1 MNRFHVKCVAED
13 EGDAVLGTEVGEPIP
28 GEHAFDGDDETVAI
42 RSDGIE
48 EGAGLSGKLAVQER
62 LTGVIEDAQV
72 HGPCVQIDAA
82 VESVR
87 LDVKAHHGLL
97 AMGEG
102 V

>member
-1 MNRFHVKCVAED
+1 MR
-13 EGDAVLGTEVGEPIP
+13 
-28 GEHAFDGDDETVAI
+28 
-42 RSDGIE
+42 IE
-48 EGAGLSGKLAVQER
+48 EGAGLSGILSMQER
-62 LTGVIEDAQV
+62 LADVIEDAQV

-87 LDVKAHHGLL
+87 LGIETHHGLL